1 MHPIDWLIVGAY
13 LAWLIRDG
21 LRRTHSTDEIEGYL
35 LAKRSLPWWAAGLS
49 VMATQLSA
57 ITLVGTTG
65 QGYSDGMRFVQFYF
79 GLPIA
84 MVILSLT
91 VVPFFYRAKVY
102 TAYEFLERRFDA
114 KVRGLATVLFL
125 AGRSMSSGVVIAAPA
140 VILSVVLGWNL
151 SLTVLAIGVPTVL
164 YTMFGGVQAVA
175 WTDVKQMAVIVA
187 GVAAAVIALVLGLP
201 AEVGLAD
208 SLHLAGAVG
217 RLKTLDF
224 SFNLTERYTV
234 WSGTLAGLFLML
246 SYFGCDQS
254 QVQRYLT
261 AKSVDESR
269 RSLLMSAY
277 FKIPLQAAILL
288 TGVLVFAYYVFTP
301 PPMLFNP
308 VHQATVEASSRAA
321 DYRAL
326 DQRFGSVFE
335 ERRRAAHA
343 YAAANGRGDGGAAET
358 ASAEFVRANAALAAT
373 RAEASAL
380 VKEITG
386 DRLYED
392 VNFVFPTFVTTQ
404 LPMGLIGL
412 IIAAIFAAAMSS
424 AAGEMNS
431 LATSTVIDVYKR
443 HVRPEATDR
452 HYLAVSKA
460 ATGFWGLTACVFA
473 LYAARA
479 GSLIEVVN
487 MVGSLFYGTLLGA
500 FVLAIGTRR
509 ANGTGTFVGMV
520 AGFASVLYAAW
531 ASSISYLWYNVVGTV
546 VVVVVGLLVSAITAP
561 RPASR

>member
-91 VVPFFYRAKVY
+91 VVPFFYRARVY

-217 RLKTLDF
+217 PPEDARLLVQPHRAVHRVVG
-224 SFNLTERYTV
+224 N
-234 WSGTLAGLFLML
+234 AGGPLPDAVVLRMRPEPGAAL
-246 SYFGCDQS
+246 PHGE
-254 QVQRYLT
+254 V
-261 AKSVDESR
+261 R
-269 RSLLMSAY
+269 RREPA
-277 FKIPLQAAILL
+277 
-288 TGVLVFAYYVFTP
+288 V
-301 PPMLFNP
+301 
-308 VHQATVEASSRAA
+308 AA
-321 DYRAL
+321 D
-326 DQRFGSVFE
+326 
-335 ERRRAAHA
+335 ERLFQDSPAGRHPADRRPGLRLLRLHA
-343 YAAANGRGDGGAAET
+343 PADAVQPGPP
-358 ASAEFVRANAALAAT
+358 
-373 RAEASAL
+373 
-380 VKEITG
+380 G
-386 DRLYED
+386 DRR
-392 VNFVFPTFVTTQ
+392 
-404 LPMGLIGL
+404 
-412 IIAAIFAAAMSS
+412 
-424 AAGEMNS
+424 GEQPRGR
-431 LATSTVIDVYKR
+431 LQ
-443 HVRPEATDR
+443 
-452 HYLAVSKA
+452 
-460 ATGFWGLTACVFA
+460 G
-473 LYAARA
+473 
-479 GSLIEVVN
+479 
-487 MVGSLFYGTLLGA
+487 
-500 FVLAIGTRR
+500 
-509 ANGTGTFVGMV
+509 
-520 AGFASVLYAAW
+520 
-531 ASSISYLWYNVVGTV
+531 
-546 VVVVVGLLVSAITAP
+546 P
-561 RPASR
+561 RPAVRIGLRGAAPGRARLRRGERPR